1 MKGFSEEWLR
11 EQGLKKQD
19 DGTYKKE
26 SKRDCQK
33 KGDGEKIPGSPE
45 EKTKGNRQVLGGSE
59 KESVHVQHN
68 DESNQSSITIR
79 LFGVPK
85 PKQSARFAAYIGKN
99 GKPQVRSFQPKEL
112 TSLLKEYQRQVKEQL
127 PPDFKMFTDQVV
139 IEEMTFIY
147 PPLKKFKRAEMD
159 IIEAGGFIPKT
170 TVPDLPD
177 NLKKL
182 PLDAMSGIV
191 YSDDKLIWKEM
202 NTSKVFGTGGCII
215 IKLRGR

>member
-11 EQGLKKQD
+11 EQGLKKQE

-26 SKRDCQK
+26 SKRDSSK
-33 KGDGEKIPGSPE
+33 KGNGEKVSTAPEKEEGSE
-45 EKTKGNRQVLGGSE
+45 RQVLEGS
-59 KESVHVQHN
+59 KGSLLQNANGSVG
-68 DESNQSSITIR
+68 DAKSITIK

-85 PKQSARFAAYIGKN
+85 PKQSARFYAYIGKN

-127 PPDFKMFTDQVV
+127 PPDFKMFEEIVE

-147 PPLKKFKRAEMD
+147 PPLKRFKRAEMD

-191 YSDDKLIWKEM
+191 YSDDKLIWKEGSTM
-202 NTSKVFGTGGCII
+202 KVYGTGGCII
-215 IKLRGR
+215 IKLKGR